1 MQRTRSDL
9 QKYYHLILLEERT
22 VYNGERRS
30 ILDFWAETGLH
41 TTFLKIQHSV
51 LNIAI
56 IPSAHMWV
64 QGHIFFLQLSLFFRV
79 LEEEEEEAWG
89 GGEKEVGEEE
99 KKAEA
104 LNL

>member
-1 MQRTRSDL
+1 M
-9 QKYYHLILLEERT
+9 
-22 VYNGERRS
+22 
-30 ILDFWAETGLH
+30 
-41 TTFLKIQHSV
+41 